1 MEEIVKELGGGIQ
14 AGALLVIA
22 LTVMYDQRI
31 YGCNSILRM
40 VYEMEEIVKE
50 LGGSVQT
57 GAVSVIALAMA
68 YGVYAGYFKQ
78 MIETF
83 FNGLCG

>member
-1 MEEIVKELGGGIQ
+1 MEEFIEQIGEMILESVP
-14 AGALLVIA
+14 ALAV
-22 LTVMYDQRI
+22 LTFMI
-31 YGCNSILRM
+31 CNSILRM

>member
-14 AGALLVIA
+14 AGALSMIA
-22 LTVMYDQRI
+22 LTVM
-31 YGCNSILRM
+31 
-40 VYEMEEIVKE
+40 
-50 LGGSVQT
+50 
-57 GAVSVIALAMA
+57 

>member
-1 MEEIVKELGGGIQ
+1 
-14 AGALLVIA
+14 
-22 LTVMYDQRI
+22 
-31 YGCNSILRM
+31 M

-68 YGVYAGYFKQ
+68 YGVYAVYFKQ

>member
-1 MEEIVKELGGGIQ
+1 
-14 AGALLVIA
+14 
-22 LTVMYDQRI
+22 
-31 YGCNSILRM
+31 
-40 VYEMEEIVKE
+40 MEEIVKE
-50 LGGSVQT
+50 LGGSIQA

-83 FNGLCG
+83 FTNLWLTFHSWSPNHINR

>member
-1 MEEIVKELGGGIQ
+1 
-14 AGALLVIA
+14 
-22 LTVMYDQRI
+22 
-31 YGCNSILRM
+31 M

-68 YGVYAGYFKQ
+68 YFKQ

>member
-1 MEEIVKELGGGIQ
+1 MVNDLRVGSGVGSSH
-14 AGALLVIA
+14 V
-22 LTVMYDQRI
+22 YDQRI

-50 LGGSVQT
+50 LGGSIQA

>member
-1 MEEIVKELGGGIQ
+1 
-14 AGALLVIA
+14 
-22 LTVMYDQRI
+22 
-31 YGCNSILRM
+31 M

-50 LGGSVQT
+50 LGRSVQT
-57 GAVSVIALAMA
+57 GAVSVIVLAMA
-68 YGVYAGYFKQ
+68 YGVYAGYFKT